1 VVRFVVGRVR
11 DLPPGLSRSVRAGG
25 RRIAL
30 FNERGELYAVDE
42 ACPHM
47 RADLSN
53 GNLRDGT
60 LTCAW
65 HGWRFDIRTGEGLTR
80 SWARLRTY
88 RLYRK
93 GDELILEMAD
103 PNEVSCDAGSDTG
116 CPSPGRDP

>member
-1 VVRFVVGRVR
+1 MGRFVVGRVR
-11 DLPPGLSRSVRAGG
+11 DLPPGLSRSVRVGG

-53 GNLRDGT
+53 GDLRDGT

-65 HGWRFDIRTGEGLTR
+65 HGWRFDIRTGDGLTR
-80 SWARLRTY
+80 SWARIRTHK
-88 RLYRK
+88 LYRE
-93 GDELILEMAD
+93 GDNLIVEI
-103 PNEVSCDAGSDTG
+103 AGSDDSG
-116 CPSPGRDP
+116 IGAGADSGPQPSGHEP